1 MFMCSDRVDHIN
13 TTTKHSY
20 QELSP
25 WRAEPEHADNS
36 QLAGLG
42 GSDILGFQAFC
53 AVNE

>member
-25 WRAEPEHADNS
+25 WRAEPENADKGR
-36 QLAGLG
+36 LPG
-42 GSDILGFQAFC
+42 GATPKYPGFRGFY
-53 AVNE
+53 AVNV